1 MGKKPAAQKAQPEWA
16 APRFKDKTFAF
27 AGQIDP
33 WSLGQANRLVKVG
46 KAVLVDTRD
55 PRYYEEAHAQPAIS
69 VPLDEFRGGSPP
81 ASLERVGADQTII
94 LYCT

>member
-1 MGKKPAAQKAQPEWA
+1 MRGAGMSTSAPNRRDLGSIARVSPAE
-16 APRFKDKTFAF
+16 
-27 AGQIDP
+27 
-33 WSLGQANRLVKVG
+33 ANRLVKVG

-55 PRYYEEAHAQPAIS
+55 LRYYEEAHAQPAIS

-81 ASLERVGADQTII
+81 ASLERVGADQIII

>member
-1 MGKKPAAQKAQPEWA
+1 MSTKAPNRRDLGSIARVSPAE
-16 APRFKDKTFAF
+16 
-27 AGQIDP
+27 
-33 WSLGQANRLVKVG
+33 ANRLVKGG

-81 ASLERVGADQTII
+81 RSLERVGADQTII